1 MDAAA
6 RLAAAIGDPGR
17 ARMLYALL
25 DGRARTSTELAGV
38 AEVTPSTASI
48 HLARLREDG
57 LVTVVPQG
65 KHRFYAL
72 AGPDVAAV
80 LESLSVL
87 ATGSHRRFVPTTP
100 SHLRAA
106 RSCYDHLAG
115 SAGVALHDRIRTLG
129 WITSA
134 RAAGA
139 YDLTPKGERGL
150 AELGLDVAAAREAR
164 RRFAYACLDWSER
177 RSHLGGSLGAALLSL
192 ALSRKWIARA
202 REPRMLRVTPL
213 GQRELAARLGLR
225 VEASRSE

>member
-17 ARMLYALL
+17 ARMLYTLL

-38 AEVTPSTASI
+38 ARISPSTASI

-57 LVTVVPQG
+57 LLTVAPQG

-100 SHLRAA
+100 PHLRAA

-115 SAGVALHDRIRTLG
+115 ASGVALHDRIRSLG
-129 WITSA
+129 W
-134 RAAGA
+134 
-139 YDLTPKGERGL
+139 LTPAYTLTDKGTRGF
-150 AELGLDVAAAREAR
+150 AELGVDVAEARSAR

-177 RSHLGGSLGAALLSL
+177 RSHLGGALAAALLSL
-192 ALSRKWIARA
+192 AVRKKWLAHE

-213 GQRELAARLGLR
+213 GRREFAARLGVR
-225 VEASRSE
+225 F